1 MQSETFLMNIQEIS
15 KSISIEFNF
24 EWWSL
29 DPGGG
34 GNSDV
39 SNFSKLIS
47 LTNNVPIF
55 LSNFFFQ
62 PNMAS
67 IMIVALSFGTI
78 YSMLGHPVHIWL
90 SPKKNKKKIHHS

>member
-1 MQSETFLMNIQEIS
+1 MNINLRDPRY
-15 KSISIEFNF
+15 KHEFIDRVQF
-24 EWWSL
+24 EWWSP

-67 IMIVALSFGTI
+67 IKIVALSFGTI
-78 YSMLGHPVHIWL
+78 YSMLGHPVPFGCL
-90 SPKKNKKKIHHS
+90 PKKKNTSLIVT